1 MTSTA
6 PDRTGTAAP
15 PGAPRIDPRAR
26 LTGVALMCA
35 SGLSCQFGAATATL
49 AFPALGPA
57 GVVAIRQWVAG
68 IVLLAV
74 GRPKVLTFTWRQWWP
89 VLSLAAVFAIM
100 NLSLYT
106 AIDRIGLGLAIALEF
121 LGPLAVALAA
131 SRRRIDLSC
140 ALVAGAAVLVLTRPQ
155 PTTDYAGIG
164 LGLLA
169 ATCWAA
175 YIQLNRIIGRRLPGA
190 EGPATAAGLSALL
203 YVPVGIWVLS
213 SHTLSARA
221 IGYAAVAGVLSS
233 AIPFMADVLALRRVP
248 AGFFGVFMSV
258 NPVLAALI
266 GLGLLGQPLQWQE
279 WLAICAIVTANA
291 VSVGTAARTARTAG
305 APRSAP
311 AAARNRAAGPAAA
324 GLASPGRTGPAAP
337 PARLAAAARAAA
349 GTTAVRP
356 PRPTR
361 GHPVIA
367 AVPSA
372 LPHDDPLLARRDGAG
387 PRCGDCDPRRPLP
400 LPHTGTAPGEPPRPA
415 PGDTWRA

>member
-6 PDRTGTAAP
+6 PDRTDAPAAP
-15 PGAPRIDPRAR
+15 AAARVDPRAR
-26 LTGVALMCA
+26 LTGVALMCT

-49 AFPALGPA
+49 AFPALGPV

-68 IVLLAV
+68 AVLLTV
-74 GRPKVLTFTWRQWWP
+74 GRPRFATFTWRQWWP
-89 VLSLAAVFAIM
+89 VLSLAAVFATM
-100 NLSLYT
+100 NLSLYI

-140 ALVAGAAVLVLTRPQ
+140 ALVAGAAVVVLTRPQ

-190 EGPATAAGLSALL
+190 EGPAAAAGLSALL

-233 AIPFMADVLALRRVP
+233 AIPFIADVLALRRVA

-291 VSVGTAARTARTAG
+291 VSAGTAARTARTAG

-311 AAARNRAAGPAAA
+311 AGRNGAAGPADA
-324 GLASPGRTGPAAP
+324 GPASPGRTGPAVSP
-337 PARLAAAARAAA
+337 GRLVAAARASA
-349 GTTAVRP
+349 GTTAAGRP
-356 PRPTR
+356 RRRPRPLGNR
-361 GHPVIA
+361 R
-367 AVPSA
+367 SA
-372 LPHDDPLLARRDGAG
+372 ICAPAR
-387 PRCGDCDPRRPLP
+387 
-400 LPHTGTAPGEPPRPA
+400 
-415 PGDTWRA
+415 

>member
-6 PDRTGTAAP
+6 PDRTGTPVPPAAP
-15 PGAPRIDPRAR
+15 RVDPRAR
-26 LTGVALMCA
+26 LTGIALMCT

-89 VLSLAAVFAIM
+89 VLSLAAVFATM
-100 NLSLYT
+100 NLSLYI
-106 AIDRIGLGLAIALEF
+106 AIDRIGLGLAVALEF

-131 SRRRIDLSC
+131 SRRTIDLSC
-140 ALVAGAAVLVLTRPQ
+140 ALVAGAAVAVLTRPQ

-190 EGPATAAGLSALL
+190 EGPAAAAGLSALL

-213 SHTLSARA
+213 SHALAVRA

-233 AIPFMADVLALRRVP
+233 AIPFMADVLALRRVA

-266 GLGLLGQPLQWQE
+266 GLVLLGQPLQWQE

-291 VSVGTAARTARTAG
+291 VSVGTAARTASPQGPGRGSPARPTPPPPG
-305 APRSAP
+305 PRPPGRLGSRNEHRRVRPLRSSRAAP
-311 AAARNRAAGPAAA
+311 AG
-324 GLASPGRTGPAAP
+324 GLIAWSGHD
-337 PARLAAAARAAA
+337 
-349 GTTAVRP
+349 
-356 PRPTR
+356 R
-361 GHPVIA
+361 GH
-367 AVPSA
+367 SST
-372 LPHDDPLLARRDGAG
+372 R
-387 PRCGDCDPRRPLP
+387 
-400 LPHTGTAPGEPPRPA
+400 
-415 PGDTWRA
+415 

>member
-6 PDRTGTAAP
+6 PDRTGSSVPPAA
-15 PGAPRIDPRAR
+15 GGVDPRTR
-26 LTGVALMCA
+26 LTGIALMCT

-68 IVLLAV
+68 AVLLAV
-74 GRPKVLTFTWRQWWP
+74 GRPKVMTFTWRQWWP

-131 SRRRIDLSC
+131 SRRAIDLSC
-140 ALVAGAAVLVLTRPQ
+140 ALAAGAAVVVLTRPQ

-164 LGLLA
+164 LALLA

-213 SHTLSARA
+213 SHVLSARA

-266 GLGLLGQPLQWQE
+266 GLVLLGQPLQWQE

-305 APRSAP
+305 ARPGGPAVGRSGAVGP
-311 AAARNRAAGPAAA
+311 GAAGPA
-324 GLASPGRTGPAAP
+324 SSGRTGPAESP
-337 PARLAAAARAAA
+337 VRPEAAAHASA
-349 GTTAVRP
+349 GTTAVRR
-356 PRPTR
+356 PRRPR
-361 GHPVIA
+361 ENSVIA

-372 LPHDDPLLARRDGAG
+372 LPHDDPLLARRDAAT
-387 PRCGDCDPRRPLP
+387 PRCGDCEPRRPLP
-400 LPHTGTAPGEPPRPA
+400 VPRAGAAPGESPLPA

>member
-6 PDRTGTAAP
+6 PDRTGTPVPPAATR
-15 PGAPRIDPRAR
+15 ADPRAR
-26 LTGVALMCA
+26 LTGIALMCT

-89 VLSLAAVFAIM
+89 VLSLAAVFATM
-100 NLSLYT
+100 NLSLYI

-140 ALVAGAAVLVLTRPQ
+140 ALVAGAAVAVLTRPQ

-190 EGPATAAGLSALL
+190 EGPAAAAGLSALL

-213 SHTLSARA
+213 SHVLSARA
-221 IGYAAVAGVLSS
+221 MGYAAVAGVLSS

-266 GLGLLGQPLQWQE
+266 GLVLLGQPLQWLE
-279 WLAICAIVTANA
+279 WLAIFAIVTANA
-291 VSVGTAARTARTAG
+291 VSVGTAARTGGIAG
-305 APRSAP
+305 AQHSGPGAERSG
-311 AAARNRAAGPAAA
+311 AAAPGVAGPAEARPNRA
-324 GLASPGRTGPAAP
+324 RSSARTTGGGSACRGRYDRDPATSPAPRTPGNRRSPICASPR
-337 PARLAAAARAAA
+337 
-349 GTTAVRP
+349 
-356 PRPTR
+356 
-361 GHPVIA
+361 
-367 AVPSA
+367 
-372 LPHDDPLLARRDGAG
+372 
-387 PRCGDCDPRRPLP
+387 
-400 LPHTGTAPGEPPRPA
+400 
-415 PGDTWRA
+415 